1 MLQKT
6 YHVHNNLELFKMLQ
20 EAGRS
25 PEIRN
30 AACLLIFA
38 FLEDAD
44 RSSVENKLDMLSD
57 SFPEAVISGMTDKR
71 VIYHN
76 PEHLEDSYT
85 FLVFETGEARVFSYP
100 CIRGEE
106 KTASAALLQD
116 LKAEKEL
123 QGVLV
128 FGASETLSL
137 ERFVYPVA
145 REFPM
150 LPFFGGRS
158 GLVVYPDG
166 RSLMAAFHG
175 KDPMT
180 EAFVCVTFSGKDLHL
195 RVHYNLG
202 WIPIGK
208 KMTITKAEDFVI
220 HEIDNAPTSEVYTKY
235 FGLLK
240 EQLTMDNVCAFP
252 FIMNKGGLP
261 VARIMIQDAGEGAF
275 RFSANV
281 EEGEQVQL
289 SYADPGVINKETYEN
304 CQEIH
309 AFGTQ
314 ALLMNSCLNRT
325 LFLGEEEKSQFKVYR
340 RAVPEFLS
348 FHGYSE
354 LYILGESGGEL
365 TSALV
370 SIAFREGE
378 LPESLKQDLSAFS
391 YYPYAGES
399 VPLVNRLVT
408 FLSRTT
414 AELERS
420 ANEAREANEAK
431 TRFISHLS
439 HEIRTPIN
447 AILGLD
453 EMILRES
460 GETKIREYASD
471 IRNSGRTL
479 LSLINDVLD
488 LSRIESGRIKL
499 VPEEYEVGSALN
511 DLMNMVLYR
520 AREKDLDFI
529 VHVDPT
535 LPHILYGD
543 ETRIKECVMN
553 LLTNAIKY
561 TKEGS
566 ITLEIEYEKT
576 GEDEILVTCR
586 VKDTGIGIR
595 KENIPIIISPYVRIE
610 EGKNR
615 DIEGTGLGLSIVT
628 ELLAE
633 MGSRIEIESE
643 YGKGSTFFFRLAQK
657 VVDWT
662 PIGDMEAMFR
672 ETKKVEGGYSAGFRA
687 PEAKILVVDDILINI
702 KVLQGLLKQT
712 KIKLDI
718 ALSGF
723 ECLEKAAAQ
732 KYDLIFLDQR
742 MPEMDGME
750 TLKHLK
756 EPAFHMN
763 EKTPVIMLTADAVFG
778 AREAFLKA
786 GFDDYLSKP
795 VDPKRLERL
804 LIQYLPADK
813 VEYEDRAGAS
823 ETKAPDEMQQAEAEA
838 EEACGLEGI
847 PGLNT
852 ETGLENCFGD
862 EETYQAILEEYAN
875 TAQGYADELEGYLRE
890 NNIERYTILVHSLKS
905 ASRAIGA
912 MELGERAAELQEL
925 GDKRET
931 EDIIKKTPD
940 FIKSFR
946 EMGAAIGG
954 ALGTV

>member
-6 YHVHNNLELFKMLQ
+6 YHVHNNLELCKMLQ
-20 EAGRS
+20 EAGRNS
-25 PEIRN
+25 EIRN

-38 FLEDAD
+38 FLEDSD
-44 RSSVENKLDMLSD
+44 ITSVKSKLDLLSD
-57 SFPEAVISGMTDKR
+57 TFPDAMITGETDKSSMF
-71 VIYHN
+71 HD
-76 PEHLEDSYT
+76 PEHLTDIYS
-85 FLVFETGEARVFSYP
+85 FIAFESGRARVFSYP
-100 CIRGEE
+100 CKAGQEREC
-106 KTASAALLQD
+106 SLALKKD
-116 LKAEKEL
+116 LEATEDPK
-123 QGVLV
+123 GVLV
-128 FGASETLSL
+128 FAVGFSFSPEAFLFSVTGD
-137 ERFVYPVA
+137 YPALPVFGV
-145 REFPM
+145 RTGPVEFPA
-150 LPFFGGRS
+150 GRS
-158 GLVVYPDG
+158 C
-166 RSLMAAFHG
+166 MAAFCG
-175 KDPMT
+175 RET
-180 EAFVCVTFSGKDLHL
+180 ISEAFVCTILSGAELNLKA
-195 RVHYNLG
+195 RYTLG
-202 WIPIGK
+202 WTPIGK
-208 KMTITKAEDFVI
+208 KMTITSAEGFRI
-220 HEIDNAPTSEVYTKY
+220 KEIDHEPPAEVFTKY
-235 FGLLK
+235 FGLFP
-240 EQLTMDNVCAFP
+240 EQITTENLSAFP
-252 FIMNKGGLP
+252 LILNRAGIS
-261 VARIMIQDAGEGAF
+261 VARNMIRNADEDTFVFA
-275 RFSANV
+275 SNV
-281 EEGEQVQL
+281 NEGEQLQL
-289 SYADPGVINKETYEN
+289 SFVDPNEIAREAYED
-304 CQEIH
+304 CKQILS
-309 AFGTQ
+309 FGAQ
-314 ALLMNSCLNRT
+314 AMIMTSCLNRANV
-325 LFLGEEEKSQFKVYR
+325 LGEEEKSLLHAYKR
-340 RAVPEFLS
+340 TMPEAAL

-354 LYILGESGGEL
+354 LYILGQGGGEL
-365 TSALV
+365 NSALV
-370 SIAFREGE
+370 SIAMREGE
-378 LPESLKQDLSAFS
+378 LPESVGHDLASFS
-391 YYPYAGES
+391 YSPYTGES

-499 VPEEYEVGSALN
+499 VPEEYEVRSALN

-520 AREKDLDFI
+520 AREKDLDFF

-561 TKEGS
+561 TKKGS
-566 ITLEIEYEKT
+566 ITFEIEYEKT
-576 GEDEILVTCR
+576 GEDEILATCR

-595 KENIPIIISPYVRIE
+595 KENIPIISSPYVRIE

-628 ELLAE
+628 ELLAG

-643 YGKGSTFFFRLAQK
+643 YGKGSTFFFRLTQK

-662 PIGDMEAMFR
+662 PVGDIEAMFQ

-687 PEAKILVVDDILINI
+687 PEAKILVVDDIQINI

-712 KIKLDI
+712 KIRLDM

-732 KYDLIFLDQR
+732 KYDLIFLEQR

-795 VDPKRLERL
+795 VDPKRLEKL
-804 LIQYLPADK
+804 LIRYLPADK
-813 VEYEDRAGAS
+813 VEYEDGHRAS
-823 ETKAPDEMQQAEAEA
+823 ETTEPGETQQAEAKE
-838 EEACGLEGI
+838 EEAGGLRGI
-847 PGLNT
+847 PGLDT

-912 MELGERAAELQEL
+912 MELGERAAELQEH

-931 EDIIKKTPD
+931 EEIIKKTPD
-940 FIKSFR
+940 FIKNFR